1 MKDLVTYIATHLVE
15 KPEDVQVRTRRSG
28 SNLYIDLTAASA
40 DVGRLIGRR
49 GRTAEAIRTVAR
61 VAAAR
66 QGLRVSI
73 DID

>member
-1 MKDLVTYIATHLVE
+1 MKELVEYIAKNLVE
-15 KPEDVQVRTRRSG
+15 YTEEVEVHSRRAG
-28 SNLYIDLTAASA
+28 STIYIDLTAASS

-61 VAAAR
+61 VAATR
-66 QGLRVSI
+66 QGLRVNV